1 MATTTFDKLAF
12 IDALKNSS
20 VPEEQARAHASALDS
35 ALRETVATK
44 SDIQGL
50 DFKIQELKVDL
61 LKWIVPLLL
70 GQAALVA
77 ALVRLF

>member
-1 MATTTFDKLAF
+1 MATTTFDKPAF
-12 IDALKNSS
+12 IDALKNSGVS
-20 VPEEQARAHASALDS
+20 EEQARAHASALDS
-35 ALRETVATK
+35 ALRDTVATK
-44 SDIQGL
+44 SDIQ
-50 DFKIQELKVDL
+50 ELRIDL